1 MANKKNTKKVNQ
13 LKLEEC
19 KAILDR
25 LAGQTENKYYQH
37 VLDQYR
43 KLMPSYRD
51 AVELGKT
58 PSNNDATLPPV

>member
-1 MANKKNTKKVNQ
+1 MTSKKKTKKVNQ

-25 LAGQTENKYYQH
+25 LVGQTENKYYLH
-37 VLDQYR
+37 VLEQYR

-51 AVELGKT
+51 AVELGKI